1 MGQVAPYHADLTVR
15 ILHRQIAPR
24 RGRAH
29 AARSRRSPT
38 DPGARAQVPRL
49 APLSGA
55 FRSRHGTLGHPR
67 EGAGASV
74 SELLGGRPGTTLRT
88 YASSMRRDIE
98 PTREAARL
106 AELRES
112 HGFDAFKIRIGKECG
127 HDEDEWPGR
136 SEAVVSAVREA
147 LGEGVDLL
155 VDANSCYTPDRAIEV
170 GRMLEAYGVRHF
182 EEPCPYWELEW
193 TRRVTEA
200 LTLDVA
206 GGEQDCELPTW
217 RRMVEL
223 RAVDVVQPDV
233 CYGGGLTR
241 ALRVTRLA
249 DEAGLPCTPH
259 SANLS
264 LVLVFTLHLAA
275 AIENAGPYVEL
286 SIEPDSYYPWQVGLF
301 EPVPVVTGGRLS
313 VPTGPGSTSTPPPDA
328 YAQCSSPSRPG
339 WRRRRAC
346 TPACPARRAPVA
358 GSVRLAERP
367 SADATIRCP
376 AGVPEWPKGAG
387 CKPAGSAFRG
397 SNPLPCMPCPTSVG
411 HVTFAD
417 PASTLVRRCGSD
429 AGTSSAGD

>member
-1 MGQVAPYHADLTVR
+1 MRITSIETFSNPFVGLVRVRTDEGIVGWGQVAPYHADLTVR
-15 ILHRQIAPR
+15 ILHRQIAP
-24 RGRAH
+24 H
-29 AARSRRSPT
+29 A
-38 DPGARAQVPRL
+38 
-49 APLSGA
+49 
-55 FRSRHGTLGHPR
+55 LGHDADAIEALSDLIPER
-67 EGAGASV
+67 EHKFPGSHLYRALAGLDTALWDIRGKAAGASV

-233 CYGGGLTR
+233 CYVGGLTR

-313 VPTGPGSTSTPPPDA
+313 VPTGQGWGVEPSPDWLARADYAISRTS
-328 YAQCSSPSRPG
+328 
-339 WRRRRAC
+339 
-346 TPACPARRAPVA
+346 
-358 GSVRLAERP
+358 
-367 SADATIRCP
+367 
-376 AGVPEWPKGAG
+376 
-387 CKPAGSAFRG
+387 
-397 SNPLPCMPCPTSVG
+397 
-411 HVTFAD
+411 
-417 PASTLVRRCGSD
+417 
-429 AGTSSAGD
+429 